1 MGTEVRNGEQLLK
14 CAYAESL
21 LAEYRGIEQRVGTF
35 CDKCEEKCEHNVR
48 EGRYLILGGKYG

>member
-1 MGTEVRNGEQLLK
+1 M
-14 CAYAESL
+14 CAYYGESL
-21 LAEYRGIEQRVGTF
+21 LAEFRGIEQRVGTF